1 MFQDANAKFSF
12 RAIEV
17 FIAVV
22 EEGAVTAAAK
32 RLGASPSAISLQLS
46 NLEFAL
52 GTKLIE
58 RSSKHFALTTSGE
71 LFHPRAL
78 RIMDE
83 VTAASAVLSKSSV
96 SPRMLLKLATIEDF
110 DTLII
115 PAWLTSIRE
124 RFPNIRFHIKSGPSH
139 ESHAALSNRAAD
151 MIVAVDATEA
161 TDWVEDHPLMNDPYI
176 LVKSAKIQ
184 KAESM
189 EELLKHPFVR
199 YSREQLMGRQIE
211 AHLRRSKTVPAKEH
225 EFSSNQALFAMVE
238 ALEGWAIAPVSAFS
252 CISTTHRITS
262 NPPSLI
268 ASHLPIPAFSR
279 CVSLY
284 ARKGALGDLP
294 SIFADILRD
303 AMNYSFVVPLKE
315 KFQFINEIPG
325 FHTLG
330 HDANY

>member
-1 MFQDANAKFSF
+1 VFQDANTKFSF

-22 EEGAVTAAAK
+22 EEGAVTGAAK

-58 RSSKHFALTTSGE
+58 RSSKHFALTTAGE

-83 VTAASAVLSKSSV
+83 VTAASAVLSKSSM

-110 DTLII
+110 DTIVI
-115 PAWLTSIRE
+115 PAWLISVRD

-161 TDWVEDHPLMNDPYI
+161 TDWVEDHPILNDPYI
-176 LVKSAKIQ
+176 LVKSTKIARANT
-184 KAESM
+184 K

-211 AHLRRSKTVPAKEH
+211 AHLRRNKFVPAKEH

-252 CISTTHRITS
+252 CISITSRITS
-262 NPPSLI
+262 KPPALM
-268 ASHLPIPAFSR
+268 AMQLPIPSFSR
-279 CVSLY
+279 CISLY
-284 ARKGALGDLP
+284 ARKDALGDLP
-294 SIFADILRD
+294 AIFAGILRESL
-303 AMNYSFVVPLKE
+303 NESFVEPLKE
-315 KFQFINEIPG
+315 EFLFIAEMDGFQTIGE
-325 FHTLG
+325 TS
-330 HDANY
+330 